1 MNYSLGTMRISVIGS
16 SFYIAPGAQLIGDVR
31 LGEQSSVW
39 FNAVLRADDERIVV
53 GDGSNIQ
60 DGTVIHCDH
69 NLPTLIGRNVTV
81 GHKVLLHGCE
91 IADESLIGNGAIV
104 LDGARIGRHCVIGA
118 ATLVTPG
125 KIIPD
130 GSVVMGSPGRVVRA
144 VGEKEMMMITRGA
157 ESYQKRAVRYRA
169 ELQQQLL

>member
-1 MNYSLGTMRISVIGS
+1 MIYSLGSLQISAVGS
-16 SFYIAPGAQLIGDVR
+16 SYYIAPGAQLIGDVR

-39 FNAVLRADDERIVV
+39 FNAVLRADDECIVV

-60 DGTVIHCDH
+60 DGTIIHCDY

-81 GHKVLLHGCE
+81 GHQVLLHGCE
-91 IADESLIGNGAIV
+91 IADESLIGNCAVV

-118 ATLVTPG
+118 GTLVTPG

-144 VGEKEMMMITRGA
+144 VGEKELMMISHGA
-157 ESYQKRAVRYRA
+157 ESYQKRAIRYRA
-169 ELQQQLL
+169 ELQEQLL